1 VLTIIQHMMKRN
13 QQSLNNRQSA
23 NNIPRTNG
31 DETPI
36 ANDTIVDKDYGNILD
51 NYGALFR
58 KSSLVLIVTLGRQY
72 TTRFHVRDLSRLLN
86 YDVSL
91 MSKNLRELECFG
103 LVKHEDVGN
112 LVLYTA
118 NMNSVLL
125 KQVKIC
131 FTLLELNDFIHK
143 IDPISSHSILYGSC
157 AKGEDTS
164 SSDIDLFIETIEKDA
179 VRGVMDNCQKTLTRT
194 LAPVIATPDEMYKM
208 KMTDN
213 TFFSSINQGIILKEV
228 ENVF

>member
-1 VLTIIQHMMKRN
+1 MN
-13 QQSLNNRQSA
+13 DRQSA

-31 DETPI
+31 YETPI
-36 ANDTIVDKDYGNILD
+36 ANDPILDKDYGNILD

-58 KSSLVLIVTLGRQY
+58 KSSLVLVVTLGRQY

-91 MSKNLRELECFG
+91 MSKNLRELESFG

-112 LVLYTA
+112 LVLYSA

-131 FTLLELNDFIHK
+131 FTLLELNDCIHK

-179 VRGVMDNCQKTLTRT
+179 VRGVMENCQKTLTRT
-194 LAPVIATPDEMYKM
+194 LAPVIVTPDEMYKM

-213 TFFSSINQGIILKEV
+213 TFFSSINQGIILKEG

>member
-1 VLTIIQHMMKRN
+1 MMKRN
-13 QQSLNNRQSA
+13 QQSLNDRQSA
-23 NNIPRTNG
+23 NKIPRTTG

-36 ANDTIVDKDYGNILD
+36 AYDTIVDKDYGNFLD
-51 NYGALFR
+51 NYGTLFR

-91 MSKNLRELECFG
+91 MSKNLRELESFG

-131 FTLLELNDFIHK
+131 FTLLELNDLIHG
-143 IDPISSHSILYGSC
+143 INPISSNSILYGSC

-164 SSDIDLFIETIEKDA
+164 SSDIDLFIETIDKDA

-208 KMTDN
+208 KMTDKN
-213 TFFSSINQGIILKEV
+213 FFSSINQGIILKEG
-228 ENVF
+228 ENVV

>member
-1 VLTIIQHMMKRN
+1 MMKRN
-13 QQSLNNRQSA
+13 QQSLNDRQSA
-23 NNIPRTNG
+23 NKIPRTTG
-31 DETPI
+31 DENPI
-36 ANDTIVDKDYGNILD
+36 AYDTIVDKDYGNFLD
-51 NYGALFR
+51 NYGTLFR

-91 MSKNLRELECFG
+91 MSKNLRELESFG

-131 FTLLELNDFIHK
+131 FTLLELNDLIHG
-143 IDPISSHSILYGSC
+143 INPISSNSILYGSC

-164 SSDIDLFIETIEKDA
+164 SSDIDLFIETIDKDA

-208 KMTDN
+208 KMTDKN
-213 TFFSSINQGIILKEV
+213 FFSSINQGIILKEG
-228 ENVF
+228 ENVV